1 VIACIVVVV
10 SLVVGVG
17 IICYRRGHRRGGYRT
32 LYSPTDPSYEA
43 EKELELEERQGNHN
57 PDLDLEGFEEDYS

>member
-32 LYSPTDPSYEA
+32 LIWLRLRLWFSHSYTSNRKITDS
-43 EKELELEERQGNHN
+43 Q
-57 PDLDLEGFEEDYS
+57 